1 MNIKKPRN
9 WNLKDALATPE
20 GVFANRRE
28 FLAGMGLGISGL
40 AAAVVLL
47 GQDGLPVPSL
57 YPVPRNSAFKLD
69 RTLTAETV
77 NAKWNNFYEFGSH
90 KEISKAAQALKLR
103 PWMVKF
109 DGLVEKPFELG
120 FDDLLAKMKLE
131 ERLYRHRCV
140 EAWSMTIPWS
150 GFPMKDLVALAKPLS
165 SAKYVRMETF
175 FNPAV
180 APGQKQTWNPWP
192 YVEGL
197 TIEEATNE
205 LAFMVTG
212 AYGKPVAK
220 QHGAPLRL
228 AVPWKYGFKNIK
240 SITRFSFVAER
251 PVSFWEKILP
261 AEYGFWANINPDV
274 PHPRWSQATERVLG
288 TETRVPTLPYN
299 GYGEQVAHLY
309 KDRTGEKLLHVTMSV
324 ARKP

>member
-1 MNIKKPRN
+1 MNIKKPRS
-9 WNLKDALATPE
+9 WNLKEALATPE
-20 GVFANRRE
+20 SVFANRRE
-28 FLAGMGLGISGL
+28 FLAGVGLGISGL
-40 AAAVVLL
+40 AAASVLL
-47 GQDGLPVPSL
+47 GQEGPAAPPAELDPSADL
-57 YPVPRNSAFKLD
+57 YPAPRNAAFTLD
-69 RTLTAETV
+69 RALTAESF

-90 KEISKAAQALKLR
+90 KEISGAAQSLKIR

-109 DGLVEKPFELG
+109 DGMVENPFEIG
-120 FDDLLAKMKLE
+120 IDDLLAKMKLE

-150 GFPMKDLVALAKPLS
+150 GFPMKDLVALAKPML

-175 FNPAV
+175 NNPAV

-205 LAFMVTG
+205 LAFMVSG
-212 AYGKPVAK
+212 AYGKPMAK

-228 AVPWKYGFKNIK
+228 AVPWKYGFKHIK

-251 PVSFWEKILP
+251 PVSFWERILP
-261 AEYGFWANINPDV
+261 AEYGFSANINPEV
-274 PHPRWSQATERVLG
+274 PHPRWSQATERILG
-288 TETRVPTLPYN
+288 TETRVPTLLYN

-309 KDRTGEKLLHVTMSV
+309 KDMARGKLFS
-324 ARKP
+324 

>member
-1 MNIKKPRN
+1 MNIKRPRS
-9 WNLKDALATPE
+9 WNIKEALATPE
-20 GVFANRRE
+20 SVFANRRE
-28 FLAGMGLGISGL
+28 FLAGMGLGASGL

-47 GQDGLPVPSL
+47 GQDGPSVPVLEIDPSASL
-57 YPVPRNSAFKLD
+57 YPAPHNAAFMLD
-69 RTLTAETV
+69 RALTPESV

-90 KEISKAAQALKLR
+90 KEISRAAQALRIR

-109 DGLVEKPFELG
+109 DGLVEKNFEIG
-120 FDDLLAKMKLE
+120 IDDLLAKMKLE

-175 FNPAV
+175 FDPAV
-180 APGQKQTWNPWP
+180 AHGQKQTWNPWP

-212 AYGKPVAK
+212 AYGKPMAK

-261 AEYGFWANINPDV
+261 EEYGFWANVNPDV
-274 PHPRWSQATERVLG
+274 PHPRWSQAAERMLG
-288 TETRVPTLPYN
+288 TETRVSTLLYN
-299 GYGEQVAHLY
+299 GYGEFVAHLY
-309 KDRTGEKLLHVTMSV
+309 KDLIGERLF
-324 ARKP
+324 A

>member
-1 MNIKKPRN
+1 MTIRKPRS

-20 GVFANRRE
+20 SVFSNRRE
-28 FLAGMGLGISGL
+28 FLAGMGFGISGL

-47 GQDGLPVPSL
+47 GQDGLPVPPAEIDPSAGL
-57 YPVPRNSAFKLD
+57 YPAPRNTAFMLD
-69 RTLTAETV
+69 RALTPESV

-90 KEISKAAQALKLR
+90 KEISGAAQVLKLR

-109 DGLVEKPFELG
+109 DGMVENPFEIG
-120 FDDLLAKMKLE
+120 IDDLLAKMKLE

-150 GFPMKDLVALAKPLS
+150 GFPMRDLVALAKPLS

-175 FNPAV
+175 NDPAV

-212 AYGKPVAK
+212 AYGKPMAK

-228 AVPWKYGFKNIK
+228 AVPWKYGFKHIK

-261 AEYGFWANINPDV
+261 AEYGFWANINPEV

-309 KDRTGEKLLHVTMSV
+309 KEINGERLYT
-324 ARKP
+324 

>member
-1 MNIKKPRN
+1 MNISKPPK
-9 WNLKDALATPE
+9 WNLKEALATPE
-20 GVFANRRE
+20 SVFANRRE

-47 GQDGLPVPSL
+47 GQDGPSTIPAEIDPSADL
-57 YPVPRNSAFKLD
+57 YPVPRNAAFTLD
-69 RTLTAETV
+69 RALTAESV

-90 KEISKAAQALKLR
+90 KEISGAAQALRVR
-103 PWMVKF
+103 PWMVTF
-109 DGLVEKPFELG
+109 DGLVEKPFEIG
-120 FDDLLAKMKLE
+120 IDDLLAKMKLE

-175 FNPAV
+175 NNPAV

-205 LAFMVTG
+205 LAFMATG
-212 AYGKPVAK
+212 AYGKPMAK

-228 AVPWKYGFKNIK
+228 AVPWKYGFKHIK
-240 SITRFSFVAER
+240 SITRFSFVADR

-261 AEYGFWANINPDV
+261 AEYGFWANVNPEV

-288 TETRVPTLPYN
+288 TETRVATLPYN
-299 GYGEQVAHLY
+299 GYGELVAHLY
-309 KDRTGEKLLHVTMSV
+309 QNIKGERLYT
-324 ARKP
+324 

>member
-1 MNIKKPRN
+1 MNISKPPK
-9 WNLKDALATPE
+9 WNVKEWLATPE
-20 GVFANRRE
+20 SVFTNRRE
-28 FLAGMGLGISGL
+28 FLAGMGLGVSGL
-40 AAAVVLL
+40 AAAAVLL
-47 GQDGLPVPSL
+47 GQEGPSIIPAEIDPSANL
-57 YPVPRNSAFKLD
+57 YPVPRNVAFTLD
-69 RTLTAETV
+69 RALTAESV

-90 KEISKAAQALKLR
+90 KEISGAAQALKLR
-103 PWMVKF
+103 PWMVTF
-109 DGLVEKPFELG
+109 DGLVEKPFEIG
-120 FDDLLAKMKLE
+120 IDDLLAKMKLE

-175 FNPAV
+175 NNPAV

-205 LAFMVTG
+205 LAFMATG
-212 AYGKPVAK
+212 AYGKPMAK

-228 AVPWKYGFKNIK
+228 AVPWKYGFKHIK

-261 AEYGFWANINPDV
+261 AEYGFWANINPEV

-288 TETRVPTLPYN
+288 TETRVATLPYN
-299 GYGEQVAHLY
+299 GYGELVAHLY
-309 KDRTGEKLLHVTMSV
+309 KNIKGERLYT
-324 ARKP
+324 